1 MTANPPISFA
11 ALAQTAANPA
21 AGGYPYSLKGADLDK
36 NFTFATEDFDA
47 TDFKV
52 TKALGAGGH
61 QSRKV
66 ALEIRI
72 PAAPASGTH
81 VLGAVEGA
89 LTWIATEEC

>member
-1 MTANPPISFA
+1 MTDNPPISFA
-11 ALAQTAANPA
+11 ALAKTAANPA
-21 AGGYPYSLKGADLDK
+21 SGGYPYSLKGSDLDK

-72 PAAPASGTH
+72 PTAPGSGTH
-81 VLGAVEGA
+81 VLGVIDGT